1 MLLSAS
7 LAVVV
12 VTETVAPVFEA
23 VESFAGEGDVKA
35 VTGAD
40 DSGTES
46 LALVA
51 WCRAARSRFFSRSA
65 GPRCRGRGGG

>member
-12 VTETVAPVFEA
+12 VTETVASVFEA

-46 LALVA
+46 LA
-51 WCRAARSRFFSRSA
+51 
-65 GPRCRGRGGG
+65 